1 MGLLVNNNP
10 YSQVKDPL
18 ELARLM
24 HQMVIS
30 HEGFAWAGMMQAG
43 ADMLVRLD
51 SEIKHITIE
60 GRLAAT
66 EKPAQQPTKAPR
78 KRIAL
83 D

>member
-18 ELARLM
+18 ELARMM

-43 ADMLVRLD
+43 ADMLVRL
-51 SEIKHITIE
+51 
-60 GRLAAT
+60 AAT